1 MNYEDITTEIFH
13 EAIEKACSEM
23 SDLLIEKN
31 TQYGNA
37 ILRSPNVFSN
47 TTPLQKIA
55 DRLDDK
61 LSRVMS
67 GQEDDPEDA
76 KTDIIGYLLLEKA
89 IRALTEQE
97 EAPKASAA
105 KATPAKKAKKAPTKK
120 AKAQEAVS
128 EPEAGVKT
136 EEADLK
142 AVDASDIL
150 ASLGEI
156 PTAEAAPEQVAEVSG
171 TLGLL

>member
-1 MNYEDITTEIFH
+1 
-13 EAIEKACSEM
+13 M

-97 EAPKASAA
+97 EVPKASAA

-120 AKAQEAVS
+120 AKAQEAVKEVLETA
-128 EPEAGVKT
+128 EPTGDSTGPVPGAKT
-136 EEADLK
+136 EADDLK
-142 AVDASDIL
+142 QVDASDIL

-156 PTAEAAPEQVAEVSG
+156 PTAEAAPESDLQKIAQAGG